1 MESGLCQGEGTGLAL
16 IRDRPAPDCAA
27 GERCGR
33 SWEGPGQ
40 GHSPVRQ
47 FWPRAQQ
54 SLPYA
59 MSKAMISNAVL
70 IIIALLLMVVW
81 VLGLGQDSR

>member
-1 MESGLCQGEGTGLAL
+1 
-16 IRDRPAPDCAA
+16 
-27 GERCGR
+27 
-33 SWEGPGQ
+33 
-40 GHSPVRQ
+40 
-47 FWPRAQQ
+47 
-54 SLPYA
+54 